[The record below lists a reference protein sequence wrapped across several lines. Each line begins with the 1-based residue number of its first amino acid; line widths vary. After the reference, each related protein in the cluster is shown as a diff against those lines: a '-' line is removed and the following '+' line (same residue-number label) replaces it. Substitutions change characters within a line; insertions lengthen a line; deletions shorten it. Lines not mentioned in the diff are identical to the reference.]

1 LLFATHV
8 LQGEQGREEEHL
20 LACMTAAIEIDGT
33 RFGNAQVTNL
43 SGQTLFLSSV
53 KLTYYHGSRRLRKI
67 SIVFACLEQK
77 NFVQTTSLSDLLLP
91 VWTGASET
99 QVVTVQAMLDEIKDK
114 LKTSTIKLI
123 SLKALSSPPEAALAR
138 PAAQLRKQKEAA
150 TDNAVIKGVQAELK
164 KENKKT
170 QAALVALENTVA
182 SLQAALDR
190 SRSRTR
196 SRSRSRSRSPSPHQ
210 GHRYV
215 HRSHTVHEHH
225 HHHRSRRSGSRSNSR
240 SRSRSGSRS
249 PCHHRHGR
257 RH

>member
-1 LLFATHV
+1 
-8 LQGEQGREEEHL
+8 
-20 LACMTAAIEIDGT
+20 MTAAIEIDGT

-164 KENKKT
+164 KENRKRKQHSLPWRT
-170 QAALVALENTVA
+170 PSLRYRLPWIAPAHVRVPDPDLAHVHHLPTKDIATCTEAILCTSIIIIIVLVAVAAVAIAAAVAAVAAAAHAITVM
-182 SLQAALDR
+182 AAVTRDR
-190 SRSRTR
+190 V
-196 SRSRSRSRSPSPHQ
+196 Q
-210 GHRYV
+210 IA
-215 HRSHTVHEHH
+215 
-225 HHHRSRRSGSRSNSR
+225 
-240 SRSRSGSRS
+240 
-249 PCHHRHGR
+249 
-257 RH
+257 

>member
-1 LLFATHV
+1 MYYRASKDEKKNIFL
-8 LQGEQGREEEHL
+8 
-20 LACMTAAIEIDGT
+20 TAAIEIDGT
-33 RFGNAQVTNL
+33 RFGKAQVTNL
-43 SGQTLFLSSV
+43 SGQTMFLSSV

-114 LKTSTIKLI
+114 LKISTIKHI
-123 SLKALSSPPEAALAR
+123 SLKALSSPPEAELAR
-138 PAAQLRKQKEAA
+138 PAAQLRKQKEAAPAA

-225 HHHRSRRSGSRSNSR
+225 HHHRSRRSGSRSRSRSNSR